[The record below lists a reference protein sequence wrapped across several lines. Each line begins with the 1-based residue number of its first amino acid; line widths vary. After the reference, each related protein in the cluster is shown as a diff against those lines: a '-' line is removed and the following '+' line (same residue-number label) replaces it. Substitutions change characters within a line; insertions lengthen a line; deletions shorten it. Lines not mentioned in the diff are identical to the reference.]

1 MSSNKKRRG
10 VLAFLLAGIVT
21 ALLIASAFSVG
32 WVSNAAPD
40 PVAQPAVTVLTTT
53 KPVPTTVVKS
63 VSVPTT
69 VVRTQVQTQT
79 VTQVSQYCTQAI
91 ADADNIQAEWLQ
103 VATDMGNATSDM
115 VYGGANAA
123 SNSEVESATALLKKL
138 NDTDIPQYTADK
150 IKCRAGE

>member
-1 MSSNKKRRG
+1 MSNTKKHRG
-10 VLAFLLAGIVT
+10 RFAFLLAGIIT

-40 PVAQPAVTVLTTT
+40 PVLRPQPAVTVLTHTVPTT
-53 KPVPTTVVKS
+53 VPTTVVH
-63 VSVPTT
+63 
-69 VVRTQVQTQT
+69 TQVETQT
-79 VTQVSQYCTQAI
+79 KTVTRVSAYCAAAI
-91 ADADNIQAEWLQ
+91 ADADGIQAEWLQ

-150 IKCRAGE
+150 IKCQAGE

>member
-1 MSSNKKRRG
+1 MSSNKSRRG
-10 VLAFLLAGIVT
+10 VLAFLLAGIV
-21 ALLIASAFSVG
+21 AVLLIASAFSVG

-40 PVAQPAVTVLTTT
+40 PVLRPQPAVTVLTHT
-53 KPVPTTVVKS
+53 VPTT
-63 VSVPTT
+63 VPTT
-69 VVRTQVQTQT
+69 VVRTQVETQTRT

-150 IKCRAGE
+150 IKCQAGE